1 MLLYLIDIG
10 ILLENE
16 DPEFEY
22 YNIVYDH
29 KYGYYDKNQ
38 YYKKSKDVAIKE
50 AMEYVKNGP
59 VGAYAVVTLQDGFD
73 DNMKDDDIAEL
84 NIESPDYIVSAV
96 IYSIKKD
103 KDEKLLESFIMT
115 DSK

>member
-1 MLLYLIDIG
+1 
-10 ILLENE
+10 
-16 DPEFEY
+16 
-22 YNIVYDH
+22 
-29 KYGYYDKNQ
+29 
-38 YYKKSKDVAIKE
+38 
-50 AMEYVKNGP
+50 MEYVKNGP
-59 VGAYAVVTLQDGFD
+59 VGSYAVVTLQDGFD

-84 NIESPDYIVSAV
+84 NIESPDYTVSAV